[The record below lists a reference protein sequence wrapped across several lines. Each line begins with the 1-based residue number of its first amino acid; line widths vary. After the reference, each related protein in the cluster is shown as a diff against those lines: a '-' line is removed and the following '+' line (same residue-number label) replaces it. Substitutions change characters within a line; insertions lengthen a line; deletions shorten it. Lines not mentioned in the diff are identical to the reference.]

1 MVLRIGFTMKY
12 SVKIIRN
19 FYNDKAVCEQKQVVE
34 KLFDDLDTA
43 LITYNYSIIG
53 ERVTGEAHSY
63 TGSSNI
69 TVSLILNREGETV
82 LESTFIHNGEV
93 Q

>member
-1 MVLRIGFTMKY
+1 MKY
-12 SVKIIRN
+12 SVKIVRN
-19 FYNDKAVCEQKQVVE
+19 FYDDRAVCERKENIE
-34 KLFDDLDTA
+34 KLFDELDTA
-43 LITYNYSIIG
+43 LITYNRSIIG

-69 TVSLILNREGETV
+69 TVSLILNNYSEIV

>member
-1 MVLRIGFTMKY
+1 MKY
-12 SVKIIRN
+12 LVKIIRN
-19 FYNDKAVCEQKQVVE
+19 FYDDRAICERKEVIE

-43 LITYNYSIIG
+43 LIAYNCSIIG

-69 TVSLILNREGETV
+69 TVSLILNRDGEIV

>member
-1 MVLRIGFTMKY
+1 MKY

-19 FYNDKAVCEQKQVVE
+19 FYNDMAVCERKEVTE

-43 LITYNYSIIG
+43 LITYNCSIIG

-63 TGSSNI
+63 NGSSNI
-69 TVSLILNREGETV
+69 NVMLIVRIDGESIL
-82 LESTFIHNGEV
+82 LESTFIHDGEV

>member
-1 MVLRIGFTMKY
+1 MKY

-19 FYNDKAVCEQKQVVE
+19 FYNDKAVCEQKQVTE
-34 KLFDDLDTA
+34 SFFESIDDA
-43 LITYNYSIIG
+43 LIGYNCSIIG

-69 TVSLILNREGETV
+69 DVMLIAHIDGESIR
-82 LESTFIHNGEV
+82 LESTFLHNGEV

>member
-1 MVLRIGFTMKY
+1 MKY

-19 FYNDKAVCEQKQVVE
+19 FYNDKAVCEQKQVAE
-34 KLFDDLDTA
+34 SFFESIDSA
-43 LITYNYSIIG
+43 LIGYNCSIIG
-53 ERVTGEAHSY
+53 ERVTSETHSY

-69 TVSLILNREGETV
+69 HVMLIAHIDGESIQ

-93 Q
+93 R

>member
-1 MVLRIGFTMKY
+1 MKY

-19 FYNDKAVCEQKQVVE
+19 FYDDRAICEQKEFIE

-43 LITYNYSIIG
+43 LITYNCSIIG
-53 ERVTGEAHSY
+53 ERVTGEAHSH

-69 TVSLILNREGETV
+69 HIMLIAHIDGESIR
-82 LESTFIHNGEV
+82 LESTFIHDGEV

>member
-1 MVLRIGFTMKY
+1 MKY

-19 FYNDKAVCEQKQVVE
+19 FYDDRAVCERKEVIE

-43 LITYNYSIIG
+43 LIAYNCSIIG

-69 TVSLILNREGETV
+69 YVMLIVRIDGESIR
-82 LESTFIHNGEV
+82 LESTFLHNGEE

>member
-1 MVLRIGFTMKY
+1 MKY
-12 SVKIIRN
+12 SVKVIRN
-19 FYNDKAVCEQKQVVE
+19 FYNDKAVCEQKQVTE
-34 KLFDDLDTA
+34 SFFESIDAA
-43 LITYNYSIIG
+43 LIGYNCSIIG
-53 ERVTGEAHSY
+53 ERVTSETHSY

-69 TVSLILNREGETV
+69 HVMLIAHIDGESIR

>member
-1 MVLRIGFTMKY
+1 MKY

-19 FYNDKAVCEQKQVVE
+19 FYNDKAVCERKEVIE

-43 LITYNYSIIG
+43 LMTYNYSIIG

-69 TVSLILNREGETV
+69 VVSLIFNSHSGTV
-82 LESTFIHNGEV
+82 LESTSLHNGEV

>member
-1 MVLRIGFTMKY
+1 MKY

-19 FYNDKAVCEQKQVVE
+19 FYDDRAMCEQKECIE
-34 KLFDDLDTA
+34 KFFDDLDTA
-43 LITYNYSIIG
+43 LTTYNCSIIG
-53 ERVTGEAHSY
+53 ERVTGKAHSY

-69 TVSLILNREGETV
+69 HVILIAHIDGESIR
-82 LESTFIHNGEV
+82 LENTFIHDGEV

>member
-1 MVLRIGFTMKY
+1 MKY

-19 FYNDKAVCEQKQVVE
+19 FYDDRAVCEQKEIIE

-43 LITYNYSIIG
+43 MITYNCSIIG

-63 TGSSNI
+63 NGSSNI
-69 TVSLILNREGETV
+69 YVMLIVRINGESIQ